1 MTTKAEQKSAL
12 REAILAVANAAAE
25 LAVYRN
31 SDDESY
37 ECAEYAQS
45 ELYRAEDKLD
55 DALVLIF
62 GVDDD

>member
-1 MTTKAEQKSAL
+1 MTTKAEQKFAL

-31 SDDESY
+31 SDNECY
-37 ECAEYAQS
+37 EYAERAQS

-55 DALVLIF
+55 DALALVF
-62 GVDDD
+62 GADDD